1 MFWKKGQSKANVT
14 TAAESGANAPVEVDA
29 AAEEAR
35 LKKLVGTGGVVISRE
50 KQGGIKLPGL

>member
-1 MFWKKGQSKANVT
+1 MA

-35 LKKLVGTGGVVISRE
+35 LKKLVGTGGVVISRD
-50 KQGGIKLPGL
+50 KKTAIKLPGL